1 VPLWAELEGK
11 TPYTVVVNIMV
22 TAPRP
27 AVSLPAVT
35 GMGLRAVVE
44 QAQPVA
50 SAFGRVIA
58 FCQEAVL
65 LLLVVLLIP
74 IAILV
79 VGTPITLLVRALI
92 EIAQRF

>member
-1 VPLWAELEGK
+1 
-11 TPYTVVVNIMV
+11 MV

-35 GMGLRAVVE
+35 GMGLRAVE
-44 QAQPVA
+44 QAQPVM

>member
-1 VPLWAELEGK
+1 
-11 TPYTVVVNIMV
+11 MV

-35 GMGLRAVVE
+35 GMGLRPVVE

-50 SAFGRVIA
+50 SAFGRVTA
-58 FCQEAVL
+58 LCQEAVL

-92 EIAQRF
+92 EIAQRV